1 MSGDRRAAM
10 LQEFLGQE
18 KPKDLMDSVLHR
30 CRNMSG
36 VRGRAPPSE
45 SCSNAKDLT
54 GRGHRDEVF
63 GLWGQNHVVVTHNMS
78 DPCSIKKKKVK
89 TRREQNGKN
98 ALIALTPNQ
107 INLFL
112 MKRKTRAETYCMKSG
127 VPPPFSSL
135 FILCSRI
142 NGNANL

>member
-18 KPKDLMDSVLHR
+18 KPKDLMDSMLHR

-78 DPCSIKKKKVK
+78 DPCSIKKK
-89 TRREQNGKN
+89 
-98 ALIALTPNQ
+98 
-107 INLFL
+107 
-112 MKRKTRAETYCMKSG
+112 
-127 VPPPFSSL
+127 
-135 FILCSRI
+135 
-142 NGNANL
+142 